1 MTENS
6 FNFNTGNET
15 YVFNALRHV
24 ASGSLH
30 RDVLVP
36 IKVDPR
42 RAVAAREQLLLN
54 PLVSRQRNGP
64 IVGRRGPSVIA
75 ISAIVPAAII
85 AIAAI
90 PSSAIVAI
98 TGGFL
103 PTGVVVKVLPAVV
116 IAASTASTPIS
127 ASVHPLAI

>member
-6 FNFNTGNET
+6 FNFNTGNAT

-36 IKVDPR
+36 IEVDTR
-42 RAVAAREQLLLN
+42 RAVAAREQLLLG
-54 PLVSRQRNGP
+54 PLVPRQRNGP
-64 IVGRRGPSVIA
+64 IIGRRGPSVIPTP
-75 ISAIVPAAII
+75 AIVPAAII

-103 PTGVVVKVLPAVV
+103 PTGVVIEVFPAVV
-116 IAASTASTPIS
+116 VAASAASTPIS
-127 ASVHPLAI
+127 TSVHPLAV

>member
-1 MTENS
+1 MTEKS
-6 FNFNTGNET
+6 SIFNTGNAT

-54 PLVSRQRNGP
+54 PLVSRQPKKKICKCRNY
-64 IVGRRGPSVIA
+64 VKRG
-75 ISAIVPAAII
+75 
-85 AIAAI
+85 
-90 PSSAIVAI
+90 
-98 TGGFL
+98 L
-103 PTGVVVKVLPAVV
+103 L
-116 IAASTASTPIS
+116 
-127 ASVHPLAI
+127 